1 MGAIATFVYADWSA
15 AYPEFST
22 TVTTSGQAQNYF
34 NLAGLYWRNDGRGPV
49 QDVAQQTAL
58 MWLLTSHVAFLAVGT
73 NNGPSAASQGL
84 VGRVS
89 SAGQGSVN
97 LSTDGAGIPG
107 SAAWAAQSTYG
118 FSWWQATLPY
128 RIGGFY
134 RPGPQ
139 RNFGPGYGAG
149 RW

>member
-34 NLAGLYWRNDGRGPV
+34 NLASLDWRNDGRGPV
-49 QDVAQQTAL
+49 QDVTQQTAL

-97 LSTDGAGIPG
+97 VATEMPMSEQ
-107 SAAWAAQSTYG
+107 SAYFKQSRYG
-118 FSWWQATLPY
+118 VDFWQATAGY
-128 RIGGFY
+128 RAGGFY
-134 RPGPQ
+134 RAGPQ
-139 RNFGPGYGAG
+139 RNFGLGYG
-149 RW
+149 RLR